1 MFSKSRLAFF
11 VTVIGGASVATNVCA
26 QEAAGK
32 TIMVRGDVVASTDT
46 SSRKL
51 RRRSPVFDV
60 DVIETGAASNTQLRM
75 VDGGLLSLKAD
86 SALNIAN
93 YEYNPDTGQG
103 DVSMKLVKGGL
114 RSITG
119 ALNKAGT
126 NYRLDTPVASIGV
139 RGTHFEIE
147 LINGD
152 MFLAVWDGAI
162 DVTVQTNGQDNIV
175 SFGEG
180 EDFSFG
186 LIDESGEV
194 TELLEA
200 PDNFDQGHSEDNTED
215 DDSGDGD
222 EDSND
227 GDDDSGDSDSQES
240 SDDGSEESADSGESE
255 GESGEQ
261 DSQEGEGG
269 SDDEGDSSG
278 DSSDSSTESGGDDGG
293 AGDEGDLGDG
303 DLGGGDLAG
312 SDSTPPGETGGDT
325 STTGTDGADIS
336 SDEFVDNDIVN
347 DDLVGDPD
355 DVVIRTGVATFSQ
368 LEQQTITST
377 AGTVRNVE
385 ASITVDFDTARIP
398 EGSISF
404 EDDGGEWFAAFNGVI
419 ASSDTLDLS
428 VNFAAHGDN
437 LATGDITGLLI
448 DDATGILGN
457 VNLNEVANPSINAGG
472 SFLLRE
478 Q

>member
-1 MFSKSRLAFF
+1 MFSSSRLIFL
-11 VTVIGGASVATNVCA
+11 VSIMGGIGCANNAWA

-32 TIMVRGDVVASTDT
+32 TIMVRGEVVANNES

-51 RRRSPVFDV
+51 ARRSPVYDV

-75 VDGGLLSLKAD
+75 IDGGLLSLKAD
-86 SALNIAN
+86 SALSIAN
-93 YEYNPDTGQG
+93 YEYNAQTGEG

-139 RGTHFEIE
+139 RGTHFEIQ
-147 LINGD
+147 LIDGN

-162 DVTVQTNGQDNIV
+162 DVVPNGQDNFV
-175 SFGEG
+175 SLGEG
-180 EDFSFG
+180 EDFNFAV
-186 LIDESGEV
+186 IDEAGEI

-200 PDNFDQGHSEDNTED
+200 PENFDQGHSQDNGEDDSGEGDGDSGEGD
-215 DDSGDGD
+215 DDSGDG
-222 EDSND
+222 
-227 GDDDSGDSDSQES
+227 GSDES
-240 SDDGSEESADSGESE
+240 SGEGSEEQDASGDESGSEDEGGAGESNDEPSNE
-255 GESGEQ
+255 GS
-261 DSQEGEGG
+261 GEGG
-269 SDDEGDSSG
+269 SDD
-278 DSSDSSTESGGDDGG
+278 
-293 AGDEGDLGDG
+293 GDLGDG
-303 DLGGGDLAG
+303 DLGGGDVSG
-312 SDSTPPGETGGDT
+312 SDSPSPGDNSGDPSNTGSDAG
-325 STTGTDGADIS
+325 DIS
-336 SDEFVDNDIVN
+336 SDEFIDNDIVN

-355 DVVIRTGVATFSQ
+355 DVVIRTGVATFSR
-368 LEQQTITST
+368 LEQQTISSS
-377 AGTVRNVE
+377 AGAVRNVE

-419 ASSDTLDLS
+419 ATSDTLDLS

-437 LATGDITGLLI
+437 LATGDISGLLI
-448 DDATGILGN
+448 EDATGILGN
-457 VNLNEVANPSINAGG
+457 VNLSEIQNPSVNAGG